1 MVNLATTKHILRKIT
16 MRMQC
21 DEANATNLIK
31 DTGVSASR
39 YANIMG
45 GPVRAL
51 GPDLVVGGPMWND
64 MPS

>member
-31 DTGVSASR
+31 D
-39 YANIMG
+39 YML
-45 GPVRAL
+45 AL
-51 GPDLVVGGPMWND
+51 QDMRLAGPMGILGR
-64 MPS
+64 PKF